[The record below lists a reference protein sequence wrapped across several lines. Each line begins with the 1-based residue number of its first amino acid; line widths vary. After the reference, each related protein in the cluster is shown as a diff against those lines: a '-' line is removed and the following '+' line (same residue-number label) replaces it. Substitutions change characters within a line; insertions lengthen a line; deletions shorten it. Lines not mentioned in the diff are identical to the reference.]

1 MFTCK
6 RCGYETLLKTN
17 LIIHLKSKKPCRPTI
32 SDISRETLINELTQK
47 VPTDSIIKCTF
58 CSNTFNSRSTLC
70 RHKKVCQLNPNNN
83 KNNEIENIVR
93 KFTNEIQNLKTEI
106 EDLKNTQNNQ
116 SVNQQNTSTP
126 TNQNCGNNNT
136 INSNNKIINNI
147 NVVIRNFGNE
157 NMEALPKE
165 TIGDYFLNLQFKDL
179 LEILHYH
186 PDYPE
191 NKNIRIKSLKRQ
203 VLEIYKNNQWNVTTF
218 MDGLNEIV
226 LQAQQ
231 IFEDYYKKNKN
242 TIADEM
248 TKEELIS
255 RIKLLDDIKELD
267 QKYVKPI
274 HKDLQIMLENYR
286 NNDATLTIDN
296 N

>member
-1 MFTCK
+1 MFECK
-6 RCGYETLLKTN
+6 RCGYDTSLKNN
-17 LIIHLKSKKPCRPTI
+17 LIIHLQSKRICQSII
-32 SDISRETLINELTQK
+32 SDLPREELIEDLRKKTSTNIISYVCSYCNK
-47 VPTDSIIKCTF
+47 DCNSKSTF
-58 CSNTFNSRSTLC
+58 Y
-70 RHKKVCQLNPNNN
+70 RHKKICEKNPNSSMETILSL
-83 KNNEIENIVR
+83 KQELI
-93 KFTNEIQNLKTEI
+93 NLKSEI
-106 EDLKNTQNNQ
+106 EDLKKIKH
-116 SVNQQNTSTP
+116 TSTP